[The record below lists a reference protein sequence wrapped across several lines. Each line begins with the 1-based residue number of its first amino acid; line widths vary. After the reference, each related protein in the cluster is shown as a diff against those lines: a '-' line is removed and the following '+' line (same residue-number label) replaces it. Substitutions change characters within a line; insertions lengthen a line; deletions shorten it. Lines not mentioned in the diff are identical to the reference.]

1 MPYTIRFTDNIN
13 KGELIVEDR
22 EINSDTSLRFPG
34 RQSTSYGQDIAENF
48 LHLLE
53 NFAANNPPV
62 NPVEG
67 QIWYDNT
74 TGVDQLKVYDG
85 TNWVASGGLKKG
97 DSQPDIT
104 NSVKG
109 DLWVDTDNQQLYL
122 NNGGAWILV
131 GPEFSQG
138 LATGVRADQILG
150 TDDRSY
156 TILRIDVA
164 NEPVAIVAQ
173 QAFTPKVTIRGFTSL
188 KPGYNLSTRNFENGV
203 AKYNGISE
211 AAESLVVGNTNIA
224 ATNFLRADVDS
235 TGQGVLRIKNN
246 QGVIV
251 GANGQLSLG
260 ATGERALLRGT
271 FAGSSLDIQV
281 KDTTG
286 TQFNTAIRAKSDLT
300 VGIATE
306 DPQATLDVNGNA
318 RINTNL
324 AVEGT
329 DLADA
334 TFNDDYTS
342 GALTLSGGASI
353 AGNMKVA
360 GDVTLASNLA
370 VNGNITVNPDLRAE
384 QLPNITGFGTIS
396 ANMFSGTFDGTFIG
410 SVDGASSQ
418 ASRLTSKT
426 EFKMLGDVS
435 ADPFF
440 FDGADNLVKTFNTTI
455 APGFI
460 QDKPTTDS
468 VETSDEVL
476 INRVVGETG
485 LYRITQAN
493 FIATVPKNPVGMI
506 VPFGGIN
513 PPPGWLLC
521 DGREIQKQVYQ
532 ELFDVI
538 QYYYKDESLLVNPA
552 STYFAL
558 PDFRGRFLLG
568 ADNMG
573 GTAATNVSNLAATFV
588 GGTSG
593 SEDKRIKKNNLP
605 AHDHDLSSP
614 GGIQHYA
621 IRDDLPAPEDAQNN
635 VIELSIPT
643 GATNVSGIATS
654 GQIRGGGTDGN
665 EVYDTVDGELV
676 GSSLDIMP
684 PYATVNYIIFANK

>member
-53 NFAANNPPV
+53 NFADNNPPS

-67 QIWYDNT
+67 QMWYDNT

-97 DSQPDIT
+97 DNRPDIST
-104 NSVKG
+104 SIKG

-138 LATGVRADQILG
+138 LATGVRAEQILG
-150 TDDRSY
+150 TDDRLY
-156 TILRIDVA
+156 TILRIDVS
-164 NEPVAIVAQ
+164 NEAVAIVTQ
-173 QAFTPKVTIRGFTSL
+173 QGFTPKVTIRGFTTLS
-188 KPGYNLSTRNFENGV
+188 PGYNLSTRDFENGV
-203 AKYNGISE
+203 AKYNGVAEASE
-211 AAESLVVGNTNIA
+211 NLVVGNTNVPA
-224 ATNFLRADVDS
+224 ANFIRSDVNS
-235 TGQGVLRIKNN
+235 TSVGVLRVKNN
-246 QGVIV
+246 TGVIV

-260 ATGERALLRGT
+260 ATGERALLRNT
-271 FAGSSLDIQV
+271 FADSSFDIQV
-281 KDTTG
+281 KDSTG
-286 TQFNTAIRAKSDLT
+286 TGYSTAIRAKSDLT
-300 VGIATE
+300 IGIAQE
-306 DPQATLDVNGNA
+306 DPQATLHVGGNA
-318 RINTNL
+318 KVDTNL
-324 AVEGT
+324 VVDST
-329 DLADA
+329 DLVDA
-334 TFNDDYTS
+334 QFNDDYAS
-342 GALTLSGGASI
+342 GAFTLAGGAAI

-360 GDVTLASNLA
+360 GDVTLANNLA
-370 VNGNITVNPDLRAE
+370 INGNISVNPDLRAE
-384 QLPNITGFGTIS
+384 QLPNITGFNRIE
-396 ANMFSGTFDGTFIG
+396 ANTFSGTFTGSFSG

-426 EFKMLGDVS
+426 EFKMQGDVS

-440 FDGADNLVKTFNTTI
+440 FDGADQLQKTFNTTI
-455 APGFI
+455 SPGFI
-460 QDKPTTDS
+460 QDKTQVDTVNS
-468 VETSDEVL
+468 SDEVL
-476 INRVVGETG
+476 INRVVGDTG
-485 LYRITQAN
+485 LFRITQAN
-493 FIATVPKNPVGMI
+493 FVASVPRNPVGMI
-506 VPFGGIN
+506 VPFAGIT

-521 DGREIQKQVYQ
+521 DGSEIQIQVYQ
-532 ELFDVI
+532 ELFEVI
-538 QYYYKDESLLVNPA
+538 QYNFKDASLLVNSLA
-552 STYFAL
+552 THFAL

-573 GTAATNVSNLAATFV
+573 GTASGAVSNLNATFV
-588 GGTSG
+588 GGSSG
-593 SEDKRIKKNNLP
+593 SENKTIKKKNLP
-605 AHDHDLSSP
+605 AHDHDLTSP

-621 IRDDLPAPEDAQNN
+621 IRDDLPAVEDAQNN

-643 GATNVSGIATS
+643 GATNVSGIQTS

-665 EVYDTVDGELV
+665 EVYNTVDGELV
-676 GSSLDIMP
+676 GSNLDIMP